1 MNPAPT
7 SNEPELDANELV
19 ESHLYLVQHVV
30 NQLAARYPRHV
41 DRQELW
47 SAGASGLVDASR
59 RYDPATG
66 VPFAR
71 YATIRIRGAI
81 VDSTR
86 TRDWA
91 TRRLRRDLRT
101 ITERSERFEEH
112 HGRAPSDEELAEAL
126 GMDTGVVAERKAA
139 AVTATLLHLDQPLPY
154 PAAGEA
160 TLGESIADQ
169 DADRLPDHALERQ
182 ELRGTLRT
190 AVGLLPQVQREVVER
205 YFFGGE
211 LLRDIA
217 ESLGVT
223 EARVSQIRSEALN
236 AIRAYFATT
245 FDEVTPVP
253 AGAPG
258 VRQRAAYVAAVSAH
272 STWRTRLEAGTGTHL
287 VAAEPA

>member
-1 MNPAPT
+1 MKPAPAT
-7 SNEPELDANELV
+7 PQPADANELV
-19 ESHLYLVQHVV
+19 ESHLYLIQHVV
-30 NQLAARYPRHV
+30 NQLASRYPRHV

-47 SAGASGLVDASR
+47 SAGAAGLVDASR

-71 YATIRIRGAI
+71 YASIRIRGAI

-91 TRRLRRDLRT
+91 TRRLRRDLRA
-101 ITERSERFEEH
+101 ISDRSQRFEEM
-112 HGRAPSDEELAEAL
+112 HGRAPTDDELAQAL
-126 GMDTGVVAERKAA
+126 GMDPGEVAERKAA

-154 PAAGEA
+154 PGAGEA
-160 TLGESIADQ
+160 TLGESIADP
-169 DADRLPDHALERQ
+169 DSDRLPDHALERQ

-190 AVGLLPQVQREVVER
+190 ALGMLPPVQREVVER
-205 YFFGGE
+205 YFFRGE

-223 EARVSQIRSEALN
+223 EARVSQIRGEALN
-236 AIRAYFATT
+236 AVRAYFATT
-245 FDEVTPVP
+245 FDGVPPVP

-258 VRQRAAYVAAVSAH
+258 VRQRAAYVATVGAR
-272 STWRTRLEAGTGTHL
+272 STWRSRLEAGRPLDFVQTADGS
-287 VAAEPA
+287 